1 MNSAEEIS
9 KYSDS
14 NSHYRSPTLARR
26 AGTELDEPHP
36 AKPPKKEKKWSLG
49 GLFRRRKKEVES
61 ESSSEGEAP
70 QKRGFLLRRKQ
81 RKEDKRKKR
90 GNNKSLGH
98 FDHIV
103 VTPLQP
109 VNNHLQNGT
118 NYHDDSGGILSDPTI
133 GYPGYPSTNTNTNS
147 SSRRNGSFDK
157 ISSRE
162 SLSNKNRH
170 DNFSTSRGS
179 IDSGSLDGK
188 KSRKGKVKA
197 RVEAIRD
204 QRKNDSSSDEGSQ
217 RSTASSITR
226 FKSDDSLGRKD
237 GTNSRRTRSARTE
250 RHNRRLTK
258 EDEHVLDKEAEMEK
272 QRTINSDNQNNR
284 VQVNRWTVVDE
295 KSKSPPIKPYIK
307 PALNYSPSVQLPQK
321 SFSGVSTIPPSHNLI
336 HRTTSNLSDNQ
347 RNYFNASHKPTNIY
361 SNPLRNQSDSF
372 RNINRSLHHQDFHPE
387 RRSFSYD
394 CNINRSPTPNQEDQI
409 IHVQFPLGKP
419 VPKQRNPNLINSYS
433 SNCSSNQS
441 LHKTTPPPPPP
452 RDPQRRFIPNQYEN
466 SRPMSYAF
474 ENGHQVQPRPVP
486 VHQPLD
492 RNASLRSY
500 NQLAH
505 QNLNRAHSF
514 GWQTNYNHRSNSED
528 HIAQANNQNYA
539 QQYLVNRPASATPDA
554 SQQRYIRRHP
564 TSDQYKYFAEKTPRS
579 RKPIHIA
586 ATNPTTGATV
596 AAEQPYLSD
605 SQVMTRTPATR
616 HPVHMASEFWRQ
628 KDAEEVRRK
637 SQLFD
642 IHLKKPKEVVKKL
655 EEKEPK
661 KNFSIL
667 SIPIKSKDCAESLS
681 SLSGT
686 SDTSPLNSNSFFDQ
700 PDGVARPL
708 SIVSER
714 SEVPD
719 ISDAPSKI
727 ANDHLEYTAGKSSR
741 NSSASSTDNT
751 WNDEET
757 EKTTEKKSKKS
768 NNLEDALDELEAI
781 YKSLKLGDEDL
792 LDRAERR
799 EGSAILAQKMMSQR
813 PDTYSRWGVP
823 AGAQSDSGFSY
834 DCLDAL
840 KKKKSKRSG
849 APDKINDDMAYRRM
863 NKERPPP
870 LDVNVAVSQVSYLLS
885 SPILGNSSV
894 DENDNEHISFNTN
907 NEPDITLDDVV
918 YRNLKHTN
926 NTLKVADPQLPFG
939 IPIGP
944 ITTASNS
951 DYLHAVPENRYRSR
965 FIAQKSPDIVTDDL
979 AYRNLRKDSGFVTD
993 DVINNNNTKLD
1004 STAYKKRRAVR
1015 SITTNIY
1022 NMMHR
1027 DSLRATESDNE
1038 FDKAQSLTDIA
1049 DAMEI
1054 AHKILKE
1061 RQDKLFRTSVT
1072 SDNEA
1077 RPANRSNNHTS
1088 TETLTDNKTDFKD
1101 MGSSQQKHQIYIPL
1115 SSTENENVN
1124 QKPPMCPT
1132 PDRKSS
1138 RPPTKESTPIRIAS
1152 PAPDRPLTP
1161 LDRQHLEDLLTAL
1174 AIEAQETSEKLGNDL
1189 KLLEEES
1196 RKCTPRLSP
1205 VPLTVISACSKSLD
1219 EKLSDIDA
1227 VSEHAKL
1234 CEKLLG
1240 AVVESTK
1247 LISHSIPSNHEHPVL
1262 EEVDVLS
1269 DEPQIFKSV
1278 ANVVVTRK
1286 ADNPVVPKQPEEL
1299 AEECSESSDHDYEN
1313 IIDTEEPSCTSPF
1326 EENKTKLL
1334 ADFQELKKDLF
1345 SEVDDKLSLDVS
1357 EDSDECDYNIS
1368 EGCELLSQS
1377 QRVVTIESVQ
1387 NQIHQLQDSCSDEGE
1402 VCSFLTSLATP
1413 NASLC
1418 NPINDLLPPPEDFIV
1433 APSQYGVVQNYA
1445 PILTRILSTD
1455 DLDDHDCEHSSGFHT
1470 ESHGSS
1476 SADSS
1481 LNPTPN
1487 FLVVSR
1493 DTIASS
1499 SSADSSLSPIVNH
1512 DDHSP
1517 PCTIERALHDASSS
1531 LPSTSVGARFLNN
1544 NKVSNDVDDTMDSS
1558 SSWYRNPATLA
1569 LACSVIHQ
1577 LAVLDIVTLLGLL
1590 LAIVTVFAA
1599 IVL

>member
-49 GLFRRRKKEVES
+49 GLFRRRKKEVETN
-61 ESSSEGEAP
+61 SSSEEEAP
-70 QKRGFLLRRKQ
+70 QKKGFLLRRKQ
-81 RKEDKRKKR
+81 RKEEKRKKR

-109 VNNHLQNGT
+109 VNHFQNGT

-147 SSRRNGSFDK
+147 SSRRTGSFDK

-170 DNFSTSRGS
+170 DNSFNTSRGS
-179 IDSGSLDGK
+179 IDSGSMDGK
-188 KSRKGKVKA
+188 KSRKGKTKA
-197 RVEAIRD
+197 RIEAIRD
-204 QRKNDSSSDEGSQ
+204 QRKNNSSSDEGSQ

-258 EDEHVLDKEAEMEK
+258 EDEHVLNKEAEMEK
-272 QRTINSDNQNNR
+272 QRTNSDNQNNR
-284 VQVNRWTVVDE
+284 VHINRWTVVDE

-307 PALNYSPSVQLPQK
+307 PILNYSPSVPLPQK
-321 SFSGVSTIPPSHNLI
+321 SFSGVSTIPPSHSLI

-372 RNINRSLHHQDFHPE
+372 RNINRNLHHQDFHPE

-394 CNINRSPTPNQEDQI
+394 CNINRSPTFNQDQI
-409 IHVQFPLGKP
+409 MHVQFALGKP
-419 VPKQRNPNLINSYS
+419 VPKQRNPNLVNRYS

-466 SRPMSYAF
+466 SRPLSYAF

-492 RNASLRSY
+492 RNPSLRSC
-500 NQLAH
+500 NLPAQ

-528 HIAQANNQNYA
+528 HIAQSNNQNYA

-554 SQQRYIRRHP
+554 TQQRYIRRHP

-586 ATNPTTGATV
+586 ATHTTTV

-605 SQVMTRTPATR
+605 SQVMTRTPAIR
-616 HPVHMASEFWRQ
+616 HPVQMASEFWRQ
-628 KDAEEVRRK
+628 KDAEEVQRK

-642 IHLKKPKEVVKKL
+642 IHLKKPTEVLKKTD
-655 EEKEPK
+655 EKESK

-667 SIPIKSKDCAESLS
+667 SIPIKSKDSVESLS

-686 SDTSPLNSNSFFDQ
+686 SDTSPLNSNQFFDQ
-700 PDGVARPL
+700 PDGAARPL

-714 SEVPD
+714 SEIPD
-719 ISDAPSKI
+719 ISDAPSKT
-727 ANDHLEYTAGKSSR
+727 ANNFPEPTARQSSR
-741 NSSASSTDNT
+741 NSSASSTDIT
-751 WNDEET
+751 WNENET

-799 EGSAILAQKMMSQR
+799 EGSAIVAQKMMSQR
-813 PDTYSRWGVP
+813 PDTYNRWGIP
-823 AGAQSDSGFSY
+823 PGAQSDSGFSY

-840 KKKKSKRSG
+840 KKKKSRRSCV
-849 APDKINDDMAYRRM
+849 PDKVNDDMAYRRM

-870 LDVNVAVSQVSYLLS
+870 LDVSVAVSQVSYLLA
-885 SPILGNSSV
+885 SPVLGNSSV
-894 DENDNEHISFNTN
+894 DENDNEHINFNPN

-918 YRNLKHTN
+918 YRNIKHTN
-926 NTLKVADPQLPFG
+926 NTLKVSDPQLPFG

-951 DYLHAVPENRYRSR
+951 DYLHAVPETRYRSR
-965 FIAQKSPDIVTDDL
+965 FIPQKSPDIVTDDL

-993 DVINNNNTKLD
+993 DVVNNNTKLD

-1061 RQDKLFRTSVT
+1061 RQDKLFRSSAT
-1072 SDNEA
+1072 SDIETK
-1077 RPANRSNNHTS
+1077 PANRSNNHTS
-1088 TETLTDNKTDFKD
+1088 TETLTDNKTDFAEL
-1101 MGSSQQKHQIYIPL
+1101 GSSQQCQSQQRLQIYIPL
-1115 SSTENENVN
+1115 SSADENVN
-1124 QKPPMCPT
+1124 QKPPVCPT

-1138 RPPTKESTPIRIAS
+1138 RPPTKESTPNRVIS
-1152 PAPDRPLTP
+1152 PSPDTPLTP

-1196 RKCTPRLSP
+1196 KKCTPRLSP
-1205 VPLTVISACSKSLD
+1205 VPLTTVINAPLKSLD

-1247 LISHSIPSNHEHPVL
+1247 LISHSNNEHPVL
-1262 EEVDVLS
+1262 EEVDDLS
-1269 DEPQIFKSV
+1269 EEPQIFISV

-1286 ADNPVVPKQPEEL
+1286 ADNPIVPKQSAEL
-1299 AEECSESSDHDYEN
+1299 AEECSELSDHDYEN
-1313 IIDTEEPSCTSPF
+1313 IIDIEEPSCTSPF

-1334 ADFQELKKDLF
+1334 ADFGELKKDLF
-1345 SEVDDKLSLDVS
+1345 SEVDDRLSLDIS
-1357 EDSDECDYNIS
+1357 EGSDECDYNFS
-1368 EGCELLSQS
+1368 EDCELLSQPVGTTE
-1377 QRVVTIESVQ
+1377 QSVQ
-1387 NQIHQLQDSCSDEGE
+1387 CQIHQLQDSCSDEGE
-1402 VCSFLTSLATP
+1402 VCSFLTSLATH

-1433 APSQYGVVQNYA
+1433 TVSQYGVVQNYA
-1445 PILTRILSTD
+1445 PILTRTLSTD
-1455 DLDDHDCEHSSGFHT
+1455 DLDDHDREHSSGFHT

-1487 FLVVSR
+1487 PLLVSR
-1493 DTIASS
+1493 DTIALTHASSS
-1499 SSADSSLSPIVNH
+1499 SSADSSLSPVINQ
-1512 DDHSP
+1512 DRFDLSLTHSP
-1517 PCTIERALHDASSS
+1517 LCTVKNELHDAS
-1531 LPSTSVGARFLNN
+1531 TSVCAHP
-1544 NKVSNDVDDTMDSS
+1544 KASSDVDDPVDSS
-1558 SSWYRNPATLA
+1558 SSWYRDPTTLA